1 MNEICLRLY
10 SRDAKKL
17 ADFYTEVF
25 CGVEPELKRRNVSLY
40 YYRCNLLSNYLLDI
54 YESSSIYESE
64 EIWLSTNY
72 PERSY
77 TKLIEFGC
85 KIENAENIKERIVAE
100 DIDGNKLRIIGKKM
114 RGLTMPI
121 IM

>member
-25 CGVEPELKRRNVSLY
+25 CCVEPELKRHDVGSY
-40 YYRCNLLSNYLLDI
+40 YYQCDLLSNYLLEI
-54 YESSSIYESE
+54 YESSSIYEHE
-64 EIWLSTNY
+64 EVWLSTNY

-77 TKLIEFGC
+77 AKLIEFGC
-85 KIENAENIKERIVAE
+85 KIENAENIKERIDSE
-100 DIDGNKLRIIGKKM
+100 DIDGNKLHIIGKKM